1 VIELVLTICALTFAS
16 PYYDCNENWDI
27 NIHDDELLKCGRE
40 EASSLGCATY
50 YLFSKGDKRID
61 IVSDYPER
69 DGKHT
74 PKLKHEDI
82 LWHELIHLI
91 CECDWHEYWDKKED
105 TRSHRYNQYPHVP
118 ETVIPYLKDEWI
130 R

>member
-1 VIELVLTICALTFAS
+1 MIELVLTICALTFAS

-27 NIHDDELLKCGRE
+27 YLHDTELIECGGRE
-40 EASSLGCATY
+40 VLGCATFNR
-50 YLFSKGDKRID
+50 LFENNKID
-61 IVSDYPER
+61 IVSDYPIR
-69 DGKHT
+69 DGLHT

-82 LWHELIHLI
+82 LWHELLHQM
-91 CECDWHEYWDKKED
+91 CSCDWHTYWDRLND
-105 TRSHRYNQYPHVP
+105 SRAHRYNQYPHIP

>member
-1 VIELVLTICALTFAS
+1 MIELVLTICALTLAS

-27 NIHDDELLKCGRE
+27 NVHDTEYIDCGRGE
-40 EASSLGCATY
+40 EILGCATFY
-50 YLFSKGDKRID
+50 RVFENDKID
-61 IVSDYPER
+61 IVSDYSER
-69 DGKHT
+69 KGEHT

-82 LWHELIHLI
+82 LWHELIHLM

-105 TRSHRYNQYPHVP
+105 TRSHRYNQYPRVP
-118 ETVIPYLKDEWI
+118 ETVIHFLKDEWI